1 MQQIWEKSFGFFY
14 DGLKVP
20 KSPFYLSPI
29 WTVAVNYLISVVSHK
44 RRFSVPRV
52 IITGLSSIYQ
62 LSVVFFHRKKHLC
75 IKLLL
80 SATWEICHILLLFN
94 CHEMSKWADEGRQ
107 WNIEDYTLWLF
118 HAIFYTFSLKKNHE
132 QSVSLI
138 LIFQCLSIEAEESCP
153 FFSVALVS
161 AGGFMRSNFML
172 QE

>member
-52 IITGLSSIYQ
+52 IITGLSSISQ

-107 WNIEDYTLWLF
+107 WNIEDYSLAFSCHILHFLF
-118 HAIFYTFSLKKNHE
+118 KEKSRTKCQFNSYFSMLLNWGWRNHAPFFGGTCFGWWIHAI
-132 QSVSLI
+132 
-138 LIFQCLSIEAEESCP
+138 
-153 FFSVALVS
+153 
-161 AGGFMRSNFML
+161 
-172 QE
+172 